1 MTRVPIFLSEQ
12 DVQRLLDRGSVLHIV
27 EETLKAISAGQV
39 VTGTKS
45 DLLIDDPD
53 GQRFMG
59 ANMAC
64 IKPRRIAGVKLFT
77 TSDGN
82 RGRGL
87 PRVPATIVACDSIT
101 GMLAGVVE
109 ATSLTAVRT
118 AALATAALRPCISQN
133 PGKAAVIGYGA
144 IGRVVA
150 RYLRDEFGVEHIA
163 VTGRDAGKARARS
176 SSPADDLQVHVEERV
191 EQAVRDADIV
201 ITALGLSKDAPIV
214 KNDWIKP
221 NATICALG
229 SYQEIESS
237 IILSADRIFVDNWE
251 ASKHRGNLAPLISR
265 GEIGRDNITGEVAEL
280 VAGRCAG
287 RQSTDDRI
295 VIVLVGL
302 VALDI
307 ALAAQA
313 LELARERHVGL
324 NLSQAAEKH
333 L

>member
-12 DVQRLLDRGSVLHIV
+12 DVQRLLDRGSVLRIV
-27 EETLKAISAGQV
+27 EDTLKAISAGQV
-39 VTGTKS
+39 VTGTKC
-45 DLLIDDPD
+45 DLLIDDLD

-64 IKPRRIAGVKLFT
+64 IKPRRVAGVKLFT
-77 TSDGN
+77 TCDGN
-82 RGRGL
+82 RDRDL

-101 GMLAGVVE
+101 GVLAGVVE
-109 ATSLTAVRT
+109 ATLLTAVRT
-118 AALATAALRPCISQN
+118 AALATAALRPCISQR
-133 PGKAAVIGYGA
+133 PRKAAVIGYGA
-144 IGRVVA
+144 IGRVGA

-163 VTGRDAGKARARS
+163 VTGRDAGRAAKS
-176 SSPADDLQVHVEERV
+176 SSPADDLQVRVEERV
-191 EQAVRDADIV
+191 EQAVQDADII

-221 NATICALG
+221 DATICALG
-229 SYQEIESS
+229 SHQEIESS

-265 GEIGRDNITGEVAEL
+265 GEIARDNITGEVAEL

-287 RQSTDDRI
+287 RRSTGDRI

-324 NLSQAAEKH
+324 NLSQAAKEH

>member
-12 DVQRLLDRGSVLHIV
+12 DVQRLLDRGSVLRIV
-27 EETLKAISAGQV
+27 EDTLKAISAGQV
-39 VTGTKS
+39 VTGAKC
-45 DLLIDDPD
+45 DLLIDDLD

-64 IKPRRIAGVKLFT
+64 IKPRRVAGVKLFT
-77 TSDGN
+77 TCDGN
-82 RGRGL
+82 RDRGL

-101 GMLAGVVE
+101 GVLAGVVE
-109 ATSLTAVRT
+109 ATLLTAVRT
-118 AALATAALRPCISQN
+118 AALATAALRPCISQR
-133 PGKAAVIGYGA
+133 PRKAAVIGYGA
-144 IGRVVA
+144 IGRVGA
-150 RYLRDEFGVEHIA
+150 RYLRDEFGVERIS
-163 VTGRDAGKARARS
+163 VTGRDAGRAIAKS
-176 SSPADDLQVHVEERV
+176 SSPADDLQVRVEERV
-191 EQAVRDADIV
+191 EQAVKDADII

-221 NATICALG
+221 DATICALG
-229 SYQEIESS
+229 SHQEIESS
-237 IILSADRIFVDNWE
+237 TILSADRIFVDNWE

-265 GEIGRDNITGEVAEL
+265 GEIARDNITGEVAEL

-287 RQSTDDRI
+287 RRSTGDRI

-324 NLSQAAEKH
+324 NLSQAAREH